1 MPNVSRYSAR
11 VLSYLINVWKFQDP
25 HSLTSWKVV
34 VVGLSHTDKEND
46 PPMTLASNL
55 TNILLE
61 YHHFAERQADVLNK
75 TTQWVAY
82 RQKVTHRSGRLSQQE
97 KVWDIISGTQETS
110 IISIEMEKE
119 KESVERAQKNQE
131 NKREKD
137 EKEKWKLAAKKE
149 ILNMRA
155 YDQLQKEQQLVDDL
169 SWRKAQSRTE
179 RRENAV
185 KKRDWWIEK
194 KTEQSVI
201 TFKKKIGPLRPDE
214 NRVQQ
219 GKEISA
225 KLAFEIQ
232 WQQKKEWR
240 REVWN
245 SKNEQ
250 IPERLKWAAKKRK
263 PVREGHVCPR
273 KEKERIRKERK
284 FDQTEGKCDGKER
297 EASEKKRGCI
307 RF

>member
-1 MPNVSRYSAR
+1 
-11 VLSYLINVWKFQDP
+11 
-25 HSLTSWKVV
+25 
-34 VVGLSHTDKEND
+34 
-46 PPMTLASNL
+46 
-55 TNILLE
+55 
-61 YHHFAERQADVLNK
+61 
-75 TTQWVAY
+75 
-82 RQKVTHRSGRLSQQE
+82 
-97 KVWDIISGTQETS
+97 
-110 IISIEMEKE
+110 MEKE

-155 YDQLQKEQQLVDDL
+155 HDQLQKKQQLVDDL

-250 IPERLKWAAKKRK
+250 IPERLKWAAKKKITSSGRACM
-263 PVREGHVCPR
+263 P
-273 KEKERIRKERK
+273 
-284 FDQTEGKCDGKER
+284 
-297 EASEKKRGCI
+297 
-307 RF
+307 

>member
-1 MPNVSRYSAR
+1 
-11 VLSYLINVWKFQDP
+11 
-25 HSLTSWKVV
+25 
-34 VVGLSHTDKEND
+34 
-46 PPMTLASNL
+46 
-55 TNILLE
+55 
-61 YHHFAERQADVLNK
+61 
-75 TTQWVAY
+75 
-82 RQKVTHRSGRLSQQE
+82 
-97 KVWDIISGTQETS
+97 
-110 IISIEMEKE
+110 
-119 KESVERAQKNQE
+119 
-131 NKREKD
+131 
-137 EKEKWKLAAKKE
+137 
-149 ILNMRA
+149 MRA
-155 YDQLQKEQQLVDDL
+155 YDQLQKKQQLVDDL

-250 IPERLKWAAKKRK
+250 IPERLKWAALESHLGSFSR
-263 PVREGHVCPR
+263 GASSD
-273 KEKERIRKERK
+273 ERFLWKQVQQCSYKIYVIHINWWFNSTWQLWSPLCHWRRFILGSRK
-284 FDQTEGKCDGKER
+284 FESTWLPDMKVICYR
-297 EASEKKRGCI
+297 YKRGGDTSLPRNFFNTSDDGWHNI
-307 RF
+307 SRGRINYVIFGLIENFNVKHKSGFI